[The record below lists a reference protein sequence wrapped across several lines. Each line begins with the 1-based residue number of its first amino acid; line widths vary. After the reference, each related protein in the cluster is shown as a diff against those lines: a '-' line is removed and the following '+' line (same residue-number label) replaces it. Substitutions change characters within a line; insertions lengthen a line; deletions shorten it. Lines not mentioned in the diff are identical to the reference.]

1 MQGVTRK
8 TERFFRPSVRLVL
21 LACAAL
27 PWLTGCDTRDNPQAA
42 TRSYNAKARKA
53 HQPAEPSRPGAE
65 DPGDM
70 VAAASATKTGPPVE
84 MKFALQQRP
93 EVGQPMD
100 VSIAMI
106 PRSAALES
114 LSASFEATEGLEIV
128 GGAEMPR
135 SDKPVLG
142 TPLRH
147 LVRILPKREGIFAVT
162 VTVNVDSA
170 NTRATR
176 TFSIPV
182 IAGDGPSGPAASEAG
197 ASKPAA
203 RPEATK
209 G

>member
-1 MQGVTRK
+1 ML
-8 TERFFRPSVRLVL
+8 LVL

-27 PWLTGCDTRDNPQAA
+27 PWLNGCGSTDNPQAA

-65 DPGDM
+65 DLADM

-106 PRSAALES
+106 PRSATLDS
-114 LSASFEATEGLEIV
+114 LSASFEASEGLEVV

-147 LVRILPKREGIFAVT
+147 MVRILPKREGIFAVT

-182 IAGDGPSGPAASEAG
+182 IAGDGSPGPAAASEAG